1 MSEEIKCIGEDCNHN
16 IKETKQVG
24 INFIPQMTNDEI
36 KAEINYLIDN
46 KNYENIHSCVCV
58 NCLHE
63 YCNIMKQKIEEEKT
77 KHDNCVISLKDLLKD
92 LSDQNEINQIMCS
105 VLNSIEIEDL
115 NSRYKLLKKERIE
128 LEDKMNENKKELIYL
143 RKEEENI
150 CTNLNKKEKEK
161 EENKEIRDKLKLK
174 LEYLQR
180 QYDEINKEDE
190 KDNKDKKE

>member
-1 MSEEIKCIGEDCNHN
+1 MSEERKCIDEDCNHN
-16 IKETKQVG
+16 IKETKKVG

-46 KNYENIHSCVCV
+46 KNLDNIHSCVCV

-63 YCNIMKQKIEEEKT
+63 YFNIMKQKIEEEKA

-92 LSDQNEINQIMCS
+92 LSDQNDISQIMGS
-105 VLNSIEIEDL
+105 VLNDIEIEDL
-115 NSRYKLLKKERIE
+115 NSKYKLFKKERIE
-128 LEDKMNENKKELIYL
+128 LEDKLNENKKELINL
-143 RKEEENI
+143 RKEEESI
-150 CTNLNKKEKEK
+150 CLNLNKKEKKK
-161 EENKEIRDKLKLK
+161 EENKEIKEKLKLK

-190 KDNKDKKE
+190 EDKKV